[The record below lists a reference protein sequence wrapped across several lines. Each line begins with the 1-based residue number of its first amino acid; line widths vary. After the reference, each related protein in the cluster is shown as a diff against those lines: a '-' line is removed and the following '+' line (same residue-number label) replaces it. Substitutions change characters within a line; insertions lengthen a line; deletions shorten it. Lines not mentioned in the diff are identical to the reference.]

1 MKTPFSIL
9 LTGMPN
15 SGKSTIAYH
24 LVQGHLRNTFVIDGD
39 RHRQAQFLGEQLGFE
54 KEDIMRNNKH
64 VVALAL
70 FAQEQGFNL
79 LTPQIAPY
87 LDQRQ
92 EFKVLKNHIE
102 VYCRCPL
109 EARSKRDNFRDSE
122 IVYEEGY
129 PNLILDTNDMS
140 IDECVKAVMKSLEK
154 L

>member
-39 RHRQAQFLGEQLGFE
+39 KHRQSQFLGEQLGFE

-64 VVALAL
+64 VVALAK
-70 FAQEQGFNL
+70 FAQGQGFNL
-79 LTPQIAPY
+79 LIPQIAPY
-87 LDQRQ
+87 IDQRN
-92 EFKVLKNHIE
+92 EFMVLKNHIE

-109 EARSKRDNFRDSE
+109 EARSKRDNFRDSD

-129 PNLILDTNDMS
+129 PNLILDTDKMT
-140 IDECVKAVMKSLEK
+140 IDECVNIIMEGL
-154 L
+154 